1 MNILSE
7 MPIIKENEFLS
18 DALKDMKED
27 LEKGKNIFNGD
38 SINDIKKPEK
48 IEEILND
55 DNIKNMKN
63 TNTMEK
69 SFNGNNINNMMNILG
84 FKGKNGENLI
94 SDNESSYYLENE

>member
-1 MNILSE
+1 
-7 MPIIKENEFLS
+7 MPIVKENEFLS

-27 LEKGKNIFNGD
+27 LEKGKNIVNED
-38 SINDIKKPEK
+38 SINNIKKSELL
-48 IEEILND
+48 EEILNN

-94 SDNESSYYLENE
+94 SDYESSYYFENE